1 MFLSCFI
8 IRGKCR
14 RESNAVSLPANYLP
28 TDPWKKPNIPGI
40 KLAIEVSI
48 SEQLCH
54 IKRQENDKEKRW
66 NKEQVTIVFLLPLFT
81 LNNFRRVLLMLRMH
95 GLMV

>member
-14 RESNAVSLPANYLP
+14 RESNAVSLPDNYLP
-28 TDPWKKPNIPGI
+28 TDPWKKLNIPGI

-66 NKEQVTIVFLLPLFT
+66 TKGTSHTCFSVAAIYFEQLSEG
-81 LNNFRRVLLMLRMH
+81 LLMLRMH